1 MVKYRII
8 QLKYDYSVYN
18 RKLFYHSKSNDEGRE
33 VKTITF
39 PFRKNELEGTIP
51 YGGVRYARKRND
63 SINGR

>member
-1 MVKYRII
+1 MII
-8 QLKYDYSVYN
+8 QFTIGNFLSFK
-18 RKLFYHSKSNDEGRE
+18 ERE

>member
-1 MVKYRII
+1 MII
-8 QLKYDYSVYN
+8 QFTIGN
-18 RKLFYHSKSNDEGRE
+18 FYHSKSNDEGRE